1 MQAVVASE
9 PRTVPVLSGSSPPR
23 SGCTVAMTNSL
34 PNQGFPRYGLL
45 NCKDPYSCCLLP
57 AYGANGP
64 GITKQAE
71 DGSSAAV
78 GGRGVG
84 LG

>member
-9 PRTVPVLSGSSPPR
+9 PRTVPVRSGSSPPR
-23 SGCTVAMTNSL
+23 SGCKVAMTNSL
-34 PNQGFPRYGLL
+34 PSQEFPRCGLL
-45 NCKDPYSCCLLP
+45 NCKDPYSCCLRP

-64 GITKQAE
+64 GITKLAE
-71 DGSSAAV
+71 DGTSSAV
-78 GGRGVG
+78 GERGVG